1 MDVPILNS
9 LTTVQIICIEVT
21 LLAIC
26 EFAPIS
32 PFLSRKLCHCG
43 SGVLMLLL
51 DPSEPLARWFVY
63 SVVISSLAM
72 VWEMLPFQFRY
83 SERRDVG
90 ISIYLVIVFMF
101 FYLQLPLH
109 IVRPIFFAD
118 PLGAIVGKSLTNSNI
133 FNPPWIGKKTVGGSS
148 AVFIAC
154 YFSLTFGND
163 IQKLALSLLVT
174 LAEGL
179 SAKFDNLLITLVV
192 ILGYSFI
199 V

>member
-1 MDVPILNS
+1 MFDYYE
-9 LTTVQIICIEVT
+9 LTTTQVICLEIT

-43 SGVLMLLL
+43 SGILMLQLNAA
-51 DPSEPLARWFVY
+51 DPLARWFVY
-63 SVVISSLAM
+63 SVVVSSLAM
-72 VWEMLPFQFRY
+72 VWEMLPYQFRY

-90 ISIYLVIVFMF
+90 ISIYLVIVFSF
-101 FYLQLPLH
+101 FYFQLPLH
-109 IVRPIFFAD
+109 IVKPIFFAD
-118 PLGAIVGKSLTNSNI
+118 PLGAIVGKTLTKNHI
-133 FNPPWIGKKTVGGSS
+133 FNPAWINKKTVGGST

-154 YFSLTFGND
+154 YFSLTFGD
-163 IQKLALSLLVT
+163 TLQKLALSLVVA

-179 SAKFDNLLITLVV
+179 SAKYDNLLITLVV
-192 ILGYSFI
+192 LLGYSII